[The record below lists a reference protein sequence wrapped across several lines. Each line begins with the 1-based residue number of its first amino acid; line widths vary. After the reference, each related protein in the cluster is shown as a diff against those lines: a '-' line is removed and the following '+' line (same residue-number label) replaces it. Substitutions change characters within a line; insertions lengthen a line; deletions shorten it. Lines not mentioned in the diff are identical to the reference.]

1 MASIKRGERHEVS
14 GERARKGKDVRRW
27 LDSLGIGAFGAIAGV
42 IIVAMFWGLYA
53 IDGLL
58 AQAAAEQRE
67 AAADYLQA
75 ITQRTAD
82 EAKSTAAGGRDSLAA
97 SLSRAMNVIR
107 DRPAAVAIT
116 IEGRDTIFVPENAR
130 NLLGLGTEARRPLRL
145 TDGRSAELLVVRE
158 STARTARTRLWVIGV
173 LGIMLIGIAATRARH
188 RALQIA
194 SRSADIERLSREALH
209 ANAMKSEFLA
219 NVSHELRTPLTAIV
233 GFVEMLRD
241 GVYGELAPRQVGPVD
256 RIAASATHLRQLV
269 DQILDI
275 ARIAAGRLEV
285 SRELIS
291 LRPFVLNI
299 ASELESLF
307 AERSL
312 RLSISVPASLPKLR
326 TDPTHLRHIL
336 VNLLGNAVKYTPSGS
351 VSVRAKVLT
360 GTHPTVRKTPDEPEL
375 LAAAPD
381 RSASWIVLQV
391 SDTGIGIPARDHER
405 IFDEFEQVNAGPR
418 TDSSARGTGLGL
430 AISRRLARSLGGDIS
445 LESEAGKGSTF
456 SLWLPLELSDLQ
468 ASPVVSTPSGA
479 SGDVETPT
487 SGRST

>member
-1 MASIKRGERHEVS
+1 M
-14 GERARKGKDVRRW
+14 KDLRRW
-27 LDSLGIGAFGAIAGV
+27 LDNVGIGAFGAVAG
-42 IIVAMFWGLYA
+42 IIVIAMFWGLYA

-58 AQAAAEQRE
+58 ARAAADQRE

-75 ITQRTAD
+75 ITQRSAD
-82 EAKSTAAGGRDSLAA
+82 ETRLTAQGARDSLAA
-97 SLSRAMNVIR
+97 SVTRALNAIR
-107 DRPAAVAIT
+107 DRPTAVAIR
-116 IEGRDTIFVPENAR
+116 IADGDTIYVPEHAR
-130 NLLGLGTEARRPLRL
+130 PLMGHGAEARRPLRL
-145 TDGRSAELLVVRE
+145 GDGSSAELLVVSE
-158 STARTARTRLWVIGV
+158 STARTARTRLWVMGV
-173 LGIMLIGIAATRARH
+173 LGILLIAIAAVRARQ

-194 SRSADIERLSREALH
+194 ARSADIERLSREALH

-307 AERSL
+307 AERAL
-312 RLSISVPASLPKLR
+312 RLSITIPASLPKLR

-336 VNLLGNAVKYTPSGS
+336 VNLLGNAVKYTPSGT
-351 VSVRAKVLT
+351 VAVRAKVLT
-360 GTHPTVRKTPDEPEL
+360 GTHPTVRRTPDDPLL
-375 LAAAPD
+375 LAVAPNKD
-381 RSASWIVLQV
+381 ASWVVLQV

-430 AISRRLARSLGGDIS
+430 AISRRLARALGGDIT
-445 LESEAGKGSTF
+445 LVSEQGKGSTF
-456 SLWLPLELSDLQ
+456 SVWIPLELADLQ
-468 ASPVVSTPSGA
+468 ASPAVTAAEVPA
-479 SGDVETPT
+479 EAETPT
-487 SGRST
+487 SGIST

>member
-1 MASIKRGERHEVS
+1 VR
-14 GERARKGKDVRRW
+14 DFRRW
-27 LDSLGIGAFGAIAGV
+27 LDRLGIGAFGAVAGV
-42 IIVAMFWGLYA
+42 IIIAMFWGLYA

-58 AQAAAEQRE
+58 ARAAAEQRE

-75 ITQRTAD
+75 ITQRAAD
-82 EAKSTAAGGRDSLAA
+82 EAKLSADGARDSLAA
-97 SLSRAMNVIR
+97 SVNRVLNLIR
-107 DRPAAVAIT
+107 DRPAAVGIHVK
-116 IEGRDTIFVPENAR
+116 GRDTIFVPENS
-130 NLLGLGTEARRPLRL
+130 RPLIGQGTDAYRSIRL
-145 TDGRSAELLVVRE
+145 SDGTPAELLVVSE
-158 STARTARTRLWVIGV
+158 STAKAARTRLWVIGV
-173 LGIMLIGIAATRARH
+173 LGILLIGIAAIRARQ

-285 SRELIS
+285 SKELIS

-312 RLSISVPASLPKLR
+312 RLSISVPTSLPKLR

-351 VSVRAKVLT
+351 VGVRAKVLT
-360 GTHPTVRKTPDEPEL
+360 GTHPTVRRTPDEPAL
-375 LAAAPD
+375 LAAAPNRD
-381 RSASWIVLQV
+381 ASWIVLQV

-445 LESEAGKGSTF
+445 LESESGKGSTF
-456 SLWLPLELSDLQ
+456 SVWLPLELSDLQ
-468 ASPVVSTPSGA
+468 ASPAIPANDSTPAPLANADPSRTL
-479 SGDVETPT
+479 S
-487 SGRST
+487 

>member
-1 MASIKRGERHEVS
+1 MN
-14 GERARKGKDVRRW
+14 DLRRR
-27 LDSLGIGAFGAIAGV
+27 LESLGIGAFGAISG
-42 IIVAMFWGLYA
+42 IIIIAMFWGLYA

-58 AQAAAEQRE
+58 ARAAADQRE

-82 EAKSTAAGGRDSLAA
+82 ETRMTAAGAHDSLAA
-97 SLSRAMNVIR
+97 TVSHSLDAIR
-107 DRPAAVAIT
+107 DRPTAVAIVL
-116 IEGRDTIFVPENAR
+116 GRDTVFVPSHA
-130 NLLGLGTEARRPLRL
+130 RPLMGGGSEAHRSLRL
-145 TDGRSAELLVVRE
+145 RDGGTAELLVVSE

-173 LGIMLIGIAATRARH
+173 LGILLIAIVTTRSRQ

-194 SRSADIERLSREALH
+194 ARSADIERLSREALH

-241 GVYGELAPRQVGPVD
+241 GVYGELAPRQIGPVD

-285 SRELIS
+285 TREVIS
-291 LRPFVLNI
+291 LRPYVLNI

-312 RLSISVPASLPKLR
+312 RLSISVPGSVPRVR

-336 VNLLGNAVKYTPSGS
+336 VNLLGNAVKYTASGS

-360 GTHPTVRKTPDEPEL
+360 GTHPAVRRTPDDPAL
-375 LAAAPD
+375 LASAPD
-381 RSASWIVLQV
+381 RHASWVVVQV
-391 SDTGIGIPARDHER
+391 VDTGIGIPARDHER

-430 AISRRLARSLGGDIS
+430 AISRRLARALGGDITIDS
-445 LESEAGKGSTF
+445 APDQGSTF
-456 SLWLPLELSDLQ
+456 SVWLPLELADLQ
-468 ASPVVSTPSGA
+468 ATPIAGVGTSPPA
-479 SGDVETPT
+479 SQPPT
-487 SGRST
+487 TSERSI

>member
-1 MASIKRGERHEVS
+1 VE
-14 GERARKGKDVRRW
+14 DLRRW
-27 LDSLGIGAFGAIAGV
+27 LDRLGIGASGAVAGV
-42 IIVAMFWGLYA
+42 IVIAMFWGVYA

-58 AQAAAEQRE
+58 ARAAADQRE

-75 ITQRTAD
+75 ITQRTAG
-82 EAKSTAAGGRDSLAA
+82 ETKLSSAGARDSMVA
-97 SLSRAMNVIR
+97 SVSRALSAIR
-107 DRPAAVAIT
+107 DRPTAVGIRF
-116 IEGRDTIFVPENAR
+116 EGRDTIFVPQNAR
-130 NLLGLGTEARRPLRL
+130 PILGEGTEAHRSLRL
-145 TDGRSAELLVVRE
+145 ADGKSAELLVVSE
-158 STARTARTRLWVIGV
+158 STARAARARLWVIGV
-173 LGIMLIGIAATRARH
+173 LGILLVGIAAGRARY
-188 RALQIA
+188 RALQMSA
-194 SRSADIERLSREALH
+194 RSADIERLSREALR

-256 RIAASATHLRQLV
+256 RIAASATHLRELV

-307 AERSL
+307 AERAL
-312 RLSISVPASLPKLR
+312 RLSISVPTTLPKLR
-326 TDPTHLRHIL
+326 TDPIHLRHIL
-336 VNLLGNAVKYTPSGS
+336 VNLLGNAVKYTPAGS
-351 VSVRAKVLT
+351 VSIRAKVLT
-360 GTHPTVRKTPDEPEL
+360 GTHPTVRRPPDDATL

-381 RSASWIVLQV
+381 RNAAWLVLQV

-430 AISRRLARSLGGDIS
+430 AISRRLARSLGGDITV
-445 LESEAGKGSTF
+445 ESEEGKGATF
-456 SLWLPLELSDLQ
+456 SVWLPVELTDLQ
-468 ASPVVSTPSGA
+468 ASVAPPAEVREVDPS
-479 SGDVETPT
+479 VT
-487 SGRST
+487 S

>member
-1 MASIKRGERHEVS
+1 V
-14 GERARKGKDVRRW
+14 
-27 LDSLGIGAFGAIAGV
+27 
-42 IIVAMFWGLYA
+42 
-53 IDGLL
+53 
-58 AQAAAEQRE
+58 
-67 AAADYLQA
+67 
-75 ITQRTAD
+75 
-82 EAKSTAAGGRDSLAA
+82 GG
-97 SLSRAMNVIR
+97 
-107 DRPAAVAIT
+107 
-116 IEGRDTIFVPENAR
+116 
-130 NLLGLGTEARRPLRL
+130 GTEAHRSLRL
-145 TDGRSAELLVVRE
+145 RDGGTAELLVVSE

-173 LGIMLIGIAATRARH
+173 LGILLIAIVTTRSRQ

-194 SRSADIERLSREALH
+194 ARSADIERLSREALH

-241 GVYGELAPRQVGPVD
+241 GVYGELAPRQIGPVD

-285 SRELIS
+285 TREVIS
-291 LRPFVLNI
+291 LRPYVLNI

-312 RLSISVPASLPKLR
+312 RLSISVPGSVPRVR

-336 VNLLGNAVKYTPSGS
+336 VNLLGNAVKYTASGS

-360 GTHPTVRKTPDEPEL
+360 GTHPAVRRTPDDPAL
-375 LAAAPD
+375 LASAPD
-381 RSASWIVLQV
+381 RHASWVVVQV
-391 SDTGIGIPARDHER
+391 VDTGIGVPARDHER

-430 AISRRLARSLGGDIS
+430 AISRRLARALGGDITIDS
-445 LESEAGKGSTF
+445 APDQGSTF
-456 SLWLPLELSDLQ
+456 SVWLPLELADLQ
-468 ASPVVSTPSGA
+468 ATPVAGVSTAPPA
-479 SGDVETPT
+479 SQPPT
-487 SGRST
+487 TSERSI

>member
-1 MASIKRGERHEVS
+1 VS
-14 GERARKGKDVRRW
+14 DVRRW
-27 LDSLGIGAFGAIAGV
+27 LDGLGIGAFGAVSGV
-42 IIVAMFWGLYA
+42 IVIAMFWGLYA

-58 AQAAAEQRE
+58 ARAASDQRE

-75 ITQRTAD
+75 ITQRIAD
-82 EAKSTAAGGRDSLAA
+82 ETRMTSAGAHDSLAA
-97 SLSRAMNVIR
+97 AVSHALDAIR
-107 DRPAAVAIT
+107 DRPTTVAIVVD
-116 IEGRDTIFVPENAR
+116 RDTIFVPASGR
-130 NLLGLGTEARRPLRL
+130 AVLGTGLEAHRSLRL
-145 TDGRSAELLVVRE
+145 RDAAPAELLVVSE
-158 STARTARTRLWVIGV
+158 STARTARTRLWIIGV
-173 LGIMLIGIAATRARH
+173 LGILLIAIGAARSRQ

-194 SRSADIERLSREALH
+194 ARSADIERLSREALH

-285 SRELIS
+285 SREVIS
-291 LRPFVLNI
+291 LRPYVLNI

-312 RLSISVPASLPKLR
+312 RLSISVPATLPRVR
-326 TDPTHLRHIL
+326 TDPTHLRHIV
-336 VNLLGNAVKYTPSGS
+336 VNLLGNAVKYTPSGG
-351 VSVRAKVLT
+351 VAVRAKILT
-360 GTHPTVRKTPDEPEL
+360 GTNPTVRRTPDDPSL
-375 LAAAPD
+375 LTDAPD
-381 RSASWIVLQV
+381 RNASWIVLQV
-391 SDTGIGIPARDHER
+391 ADTGIGIPARDHER

-430 AISRRLARSLGGDIS
+430 AISRRLARALGGDIT
-445 LESEAGKGSTF
+445 LQSEAGKGSTF
-456 SLWLPLELSDLQ
+456 SVWLPLELTDLQ
-468 ASPVVSTPSGA
+468 ASPIASVPESTRPA
-479 SGDVETPT
+479 STT

>member
-1 MASIKRGERHEVS
+1 VNGERKRPDVA
-14 GERARKGKDVRRW
+14 ARPTATGQRTRLRRW
-27 LDSLGIGAFGAIAGV
+27 LDGLGIGAFGAIAGV
-42 IIVAMFWGLYA
+42 IVITMFWGLYA

-58 AQAAAEQRE
+58 ARAASDQRE

-75 ITQRTAD
+75 ITQRTVD
-82 EAKSTAAGGRDSLAA
+82 ETRMTVAGASDSLAV
-97 SLSRAMNVIR
+97 SVSRALDAIR
-107 DRPAAVAIT
+107 DRPTAVGIV
-116 IEGRDTIFVPENAR
+116 IPGRDTVFVPQDA
-130 NLLGLGTEARRPLRL
+130 RPLMARGIEAHRPIQL
-145 TDGRSAELLVVRE
+145 LNGVDAELLVVSE
-158 STARTARTRLWVIGV
+158 STARTARISLWIIGV
-173 LGIMLIGIAATRARH
+173 LATLLIGIVGARARH

-194 SRSADIERLSREALH
+194 ARSADIERLSKEALH

-285 SRELIS
+285 SREVIS

-312 RLSISVPASLPKLR
+312 RLSITVPATLPKVR

-336 VNLLGNAVKYTPSGS
+336 VNLLGNAVKYTPAGS
-351 VSVRAKVLT
+351 VAVRAKVLT
-360 GTHPTVRKTPDEPEL
+360 GTHPAVRRTPDDPVL
-375 LAAAPD
+375 LALAPD
-381 RSASWIVLQV
+381 RSASWIALQV
-391 SDTGIGIPARDHER
+391 SDTGIGIPPRDHER

-430 AISRRLARSLGGDIS
+430 AISRRLARALGGDITVA
-445 LESEAGKGSTF
+445 SEAGKGSTF
-456 SLWLPLELSDLQ
+456 SVWLPIELADLQ
-468 ASPVVSTPSGA
+468 ATPVPSAPEPSGELPP
-479 SGDVETPT
+479 VT
-487 SGRST
+487 SERST

>member
-1 MASIKRGERHEVS
+1 VR
-14 GERARKGKDVRRW
+14 DFRRW
-27 LDSLGIGAFGAIAGV
+27 LDRLGIGAFGAVAGV
-42 IIVAMFWGLYA
+42 IIIAMFWGLYA

-58 AQAAAEQRE
+58 ARAAAEQRE

-75 ITQRTAD
+75 ITQRAAD
-82 EAKSTAAGGRDSLAA
+82 EAKLSADGARDSLAA
-97 SLSRAMNVIR
+97 SVNRVLNLIR
-107 DRPAAVAIT
+107 DRPAAVGIHVK
-116 IEGRDTIFVPENAR
+116 GRDTIFVPENS
-130 NLLGLGTEARRPLRL
+130 RPLIGQGTDAYRSIRL
-145 TDGRSAELLVVRE
+145 SDGTPAELLVVSE
-158 STARTARTRLWVIGV
+158 STAKAARTRLWVIGV
-173 LGIMLIGIAATRARH
+173 LGILLIGIAAIRARQ

-285 SRELIS
+285 SKELIS

-312 RLSISVPASLPKLR
+312 RLSISVPTSLPKLR

-351 VSVRAKVLT
+351 VGVRAKVLT
-360 GTHPTVRKTPDEPEL
+360 GTHPTVRRTPDEPAL
-375 LAAAPD
+375 LAAAPNRD
-381 RSASWIVLQV
+381 ASWIVLQV

-445 LESEAGKGSTF
+445 LESESGKGSTF
-456 SLWLPLELSDLQ
+456 SVWLPLELSDLQ
-468 ASPVVSTPSGA
+468 ASPAIPAEDSAPAPLANADPS
-479 SGDVETPT
+479 
-487 SGRST
+487 RSLS

>member
-1 MASIKRGERHEVS
+1 VNGERKRS
-14 GERARKGKDVRRW
+14 DTAARLPGPGRGNVLRRW
-27 LDSLGIGAFGAIAGV
+27 LDRLGIGTFGAIAGV
-42 IIVAMFWGLYA
+42 IVITMFWGLYA

-58 AQAAAEQRE
+58 ARAAADQRE

-82 EAKSTAAGGRDSLAA
+82 ETRMTESGARDSLAA
-97 SLSRAMNVIR
+97 SVSRALEAIR
-107 DRPAAVAIT
+107 DRPTAVGIV
-116 IEGRDTIFVPENAR
+116 IGRRDSIFVPANAAPLMSR
-130 NLLGLGTEARRPLRL
+130 GSEAHRPLRL
-145 TDGRSAELLVVRE
+145 QGGGHAELLVVSE
-158 STARTARTRLWVIGV
+158 STAGTARTRLWVIGV
-173 LGIMLIGIAATRARH
+173 MGILLIAIVGTRARQ

-194 SRSADIERLSREALH
+194 ARSADIERLSREALH

-241 GVYGELAPRQVGPVD
+241 GVYGDLAPRQVGPVD

-285 SRELIS
+285 TREVIS
-291 LRPFVLNI
+291 LRPYVLNI

-312 RLSISVPASLPKLR
+312 RLSISVPATLPKAR

-336 VNLLGNAVKYTPSGS
+336 VNLLGNAVKYTASGG
-351 VSVRAKVLT
+351 VAVRARIVT
-360 GTHPTVRKTPDEPEL
+360 GTNPTVRRTPDDPAL

-381 RSASWIVLQV
+381 RDLSWIVLQV
-391 SDTGIGIPARDHER
+391 ADTGIGIPARDHER

-430 AISRRLARSLGGDIS
+430 AISRRLARALGGDIT
-445 LESEAGKGSTF
+445 LASEVGKGSTF
-456 SLWLPLELSDLQ
+456 SVWLPLELTDLQ
-468 ASPVVSTPSGA
+468 ASQANAPAEPGGNLPKA
-479 SGDVETPT
+479 T
-487 SGRST
+487 SERST

>member
-1 MASIKRGERHEVS
+1 VAGVNGERPRSE
-14 GERARKGKDVRRW
+14 GTTRTEGRRRGQELRRR
-27 LDSLGIGAFGAIAGV
+27 LDHLGIGPFGAIAGV
-42 IIVAMFWGLYA
+42 LVLALFVGLYA

-58 AQAAAEQRE
+58 ARAARDQRE

-82 EAKSTAAGGRDSLAA
+82 ETHMTAAGARESLAVSVSR
-97 SLSRAMNVIR
+97 SLEAIRERPTAVGIVI
-107 DRPAAVAIT
+107 P
-116 IEGRDTIFVPENAR
+116 GYDTVFVPEDAR
-130 NLLGLGTEARRPLRL
+130 PLMSSGNGAHRPLRL
-145 TDGRSAELLVVRE
+145 QGGGRAELLVMSG
-158 STARTARTRLWVIGV
+158 STAGTARASLWVIGL
-173 LGIMLIGIAATRARH
+173 LGILLVAVVGIRARQ

-194 SRSADIERLSREALH
+194 ARSADIERLSREALH

-285 SRELIS
+285 SREVIS
-291 LRPFVLNI
+291 LRPYVLNI

-312 RLSISVPASLPKLR
+312 RLSISVPATLPRVR
-326 TDPTHLRHIL
+326 TDATHLRHIL
-336 VNLLGNAVKYTPSGS
+336 VNLLGNAVKYTPAGS
-351 VSVRAKVLT
+351 VAIRTKVLP
-360 GTHPTVRKTPDEPEL
+360 GSNPTVRRTPDDPSL
-375 LAAAPD
+375 LNFAPD
-381 RSASWIVLQV
+381 RDASWLVLQV
-391 SDTGIGIPARDHER
+391 ADTGIGIPERDHER

-430 AISRRLARSLGGDIS
+430 AISRRLARALGGDITLQS
-445 LESEAGKGSTF
+445 APGKGSTF
-456 SLWLPLELSDLQ
+456 SVWLPLELADLHARTVQ
-468 ASPVVSTPSGA
+468 TTNVGA
-479 SGDVETPT
+479 PPEPT
-487 SGRST
+487 S

>member
-1 MASIKRGERHEVS
+1 VS
-14 GERARKGKDVRRW
+14 KVLRW
-27 LDSLGIGAFGAIAGV
+27 LDKLGIGAFGAIAGV
-42 IIVAMFWGLYA
+42 ILIAMFWGLYA

-58 AQAAAEQRE
+58 ARAAAEQRQT
-67 AAADYLQA
+67 AAYYLEA
-75 ITQRTAD
+75 ITHQTAGEIPLRAE
-82 EAKSTAAGGRDSLAA
+82 EARDSLT
-97 SLSRAMNVIR
+97 
-107 DRPAAVAIT
+107 AAVS
-116 IEGRDTIFVPENAR
+116 
-130 NLLGLGTEARRPLRL
+130 
-145 TDGRSAELLVVRE
+145 RS
-158 STARTARTRLWVIGV
+158 ARTARTRLWVLGV
-173 LGIMLIGIAATRARH
+173 LGILLIGVVTIRARQ

-194 SRSADIERLSREALH
+194 ARSADIERLSREALH

-291 LRPFVLNI
+291 LRPYILNI

-307 AERSL
+307 ADGKV
-312 RLSISVPASLPKLR
+312 RLTISIPVTLPKVR
-326 TDPTHLRHIL
+326 TDPTHLRHIV
-336 VNLLGNAVKYTPSGS
+336 VNLLGNAVKYTPAGT
-351 VSVRAKVLT
+351 VGVRARVLA
-360 GTHPTVRKTPDEPEL
+360 GTHPTVRRPTDDPVL
-375 LAAAPD
+375 LAAAPNKD
-381 RSASWIVLQV
+381 ASWIVVQV

-430 AISRRLARSLGGDIS
+430 AISRRLARALGGDIT
-445 LESEAGKGSTF
+445 LVSEPGKGSTF
-456 SLWLPLELSDLQ
+456 SVWVPLELSDLQ
-468 ASPVVSTPSGA
+468 ATSVAEEIAAADSSVSSG
-479 SGDVETPT
+479 
-487 SGRST
+487 

>member
-1 MASIKRGERHEVS
+1 MS
-14 GERARKGKDVRRW
+14 DLRRW
-27 LDSLGIGAFGAIAGV
+27 LDKLGIGAFGAISGV
-42 IIVAMFWGLYA
+42 IVIAMFWGLYA

-58 AQAAAEQRE
+58 AQAAADQRE

-82 EAKSTAAGGRDSLAA
+82 ETRMTATGARDSLAA
-97 SLSRAMNVIR
+97 SVSRALDVIH
-107 DRPAAVAIT
+107 DRPTAVGIVIA
-116 IEGRDTIFVPENAR
+116 GRDTVFVPRDAGPLMSR
-130 NLLGLGTEARRPLRL
+130 GVEAHRSLRL
-145 TDGRSAELLVVRE
+145 QGGSVAELLVVSD

-173 LGIMLIGIAATRARH
+173 LGILLIAIGGTRARQ

-194 SRSADIERLSREALH
+194 ARSADIERLSREALH

-285 SRELIS
+285 SREVIS
-291 LRPFVLNI
+291 LRPYVLNI

-307 AERSL
+307 AERPV
-312 RLSISVPASLPKLR
+312 RLSISVPATLPKVR
-326 TDPTHLRHIL
+326 TDPTHLRHIV
-336 VNLLGNAVKYTPSGS
+336 VNLLGNAVKYTPSGTIA
-351 VSVRAKVLT
+351 VRARVLT
-360 GTHPTVRKTPDEPEL
+360 GTHPTVRRTPDDPAL
-375 LAAAPD
+375 LASAPD
-381 RSASWIVLQV
+381 RDASWIVLQV
-391 SDTGIGIPARDHER
+391 ADTGIGIPQKDHER

-430 AISRRLARSLGGDIS
+430 AISRRLARALGGDIT
-445 LESEAGKGSTF
+445 LKSEPGKGSTF
-456 SLWLPLELSDLQ
+456 SVWLPLELTDLQ
-468 ASPVVSTPSGA
+468 ATPAPGLTDS
-479 SGDVETPT
+479 SGDVPQVT
-487 SGRST
+487 SERSI

>member
-1 MASIKRGERHEVS
+1 VNGERKRTEATIRTDALRR
-14 GERARKGKDVRRW
+14 GNDLRRW
-27 LDSLGIGAFGAIAGV
+27 LDHLGIGAYGAVAGV
-42 IIVAMFWGLYA
+42 IIIAMFWGLYA

-58 AQAAAEQRE
+58 ARAAADQRE

-75 ITQRTAD
+75 MTQRSLD
-82 EAKSTAAGGRDSLAA
+82 ESKAPIEGARDSLAA
-97 SLSRAMNVIR
+97 SVTRALNAIR
-107 DRPAAVAIT
+107 GRPTVVGIP
-116 IEGRDTIFVPENAR
+116 IGERDTIFVPDNAR
-130 NLLGLGTEARRPLRL
+130 PAMIRGAEAHRSLRL
-145 TDGRSAELLVVRE
+145 ADGTSAELLVVSE
-158 STARTARTRLWVIGV
+158 STARTARTSLWVIGV
-173 LGIMLIGIAATRARH
+173 LGILLIGITAIRARQ
-188 RALQIA
+188 RAIQIA
-194 SRSADIERLSREALH
+194 ARSADIERLSREALH

-256 RIAASATHLRQLV
+256 RVAASATHLRQLV

-291 LRPFVLNI
+291 LRPFALNI

-312 RLSISVPASLPKLR
+312 RLSISVPTSLPKLR

-336 VNLLGNAVKYTPSGS
+336 VNLLGNAVKYTPSGG
-351 VSVRAKVLT
+351 VGIRARVLT
-360 GTHPTVRKTPDEPEL
+360 GTHPTVRRTPDDPAL

-381 RSASWIVLQV
+381 PDASWIVLQV

-430 AISRRLARSLGGDIS
+430 AISRRLSRSLGGDIT
-445 LESEAGKGSTF
+445 LVSEPGKGSTF

-468 ASPVVSTPSGA
+468 ASPMVTAVAEPSGELE
-479 SGDVETPT
+479 SPT
-487 SGRST
+487 SGIST

>member
-1 MASIKRGERHEVS
+1 MNGLRLLA
-14 GERARKGKDVRRW
+14 RAGV
-27 LDSLGIGAFGAIAGV
+27 GAFGLIAG
-42 IIVAMFWGLYA
+42 IIVIAMFWGLFA

-58 AQAAAEQRE
+58 ARAAADQRE

-82 EAKSTAAGGRDSLAA
+82 ATDIRSATGRDSITT
-97 SLSRAMNVIR
+97 SVSRALDAIR
-107 DRPAAVAIT
+107 DRPTAVAIVLSAA
-116 IEGRDTIFVPENAR
+116 DTLFVPASSQR
-130 NLLGLGTEARRPLRL
+130 LMAQGAQAHRQLRFQA
-145 TDGRSAELLVVRE
+145 GGSAELLVVSE
-158 STARTARTRLWVIGV
+158 STARTARARLWVIGV
-173 LGIMLIGIAATRARH
+173 LGMLLIGIGVTRSRQQ
-188 RALQIA
+188 ALQA
-194 SRSADIERLSREALH
+194 AARSADIERLSVEALR

-285 SRELIS
+285 SREVIS
-291 LRPFVLNI
+291 LRPYVLNI
-299 ASELESLF
+299 ASDLESLF

-312 RLSISVPASLPKLR
+312 RLSISVPATLPRLR
-326 TDPTHLRHIL
+326 TDPAHLRHIL

-351 VSVRAKVLT
+351 VAIRAKVLP
-360 GTHPTVRKTPDEPEL
+360 GSHPTVRRTPDEPGL

-381 RSASWIVLQV
+381 RDAAWIALQV
-391 SDTGIGIPARDHER
+391 SDTGVGVAERDRER

-418 TDSSARGTGLGL
+418 TDSVARGTGLGL
-430 AISRRLARSLGGDIS
+430 AISRRLARALGGDIT
-445 LESEAGKGSTF
+445 LESQPGKGSTF
-456 SLWLPLELSDLQ
+456 TVWLPLELADLQ
-468 ASPVVSTPSGA
+468 ASPNVAARPGTPPEDVTAGTST
-479 SGDVETPT
+479 
-487 SGRST
+487 

>member
-1 MASIKRGERHEVS
+1 VNNRQRFAVTP
-14 GERARKGKDVRRW
+14 
-27 LDSLGIGAFGAIAGV
+27 FG
-42 IIVAMFWGLYA
+42 IVAGIIALVMIWGLYA

-58 AQAAAEQRE
+58 RR
-67 AAADYLQA
+67 AAADRPTVVAVVLPRGDTLFVSPDA
-75 ITQRTAD
+75 R
-82 EAKSTAAGGRDSLAA
+82 
-97 SLSRAMNVIR
+97 SRML
-107 DRPAAVAIT
+107 
-116 IEGRDTIFVPENAR
+116 E
-130 NLLGLGTEARRPLRL
+130 GTEVHRRLRL
-145 TDGRSAELLVVRE
+145 ADGTESELLVVNE
-158 STARTARTRLWVIGV
+158 PIANAARTRLWIIGT
-173 LGIMLIGIAATRARH
+173 LGIILVGALVVRTRSQAEQAAA
-188 RALQIA
+188 
-194 SRSADIERLSREALH
+194 RSADIERLSTEALR

-241 GVYGELAPRQVGPVD
+241 GVYGELAPRQIGPVD

-285 SRELIS
+285 SKELIS

-312 RLSISVPASLPKLR
+312 RLSISVPTSLPKLR

-351 VSVRAKVLT
+351 VGIRAKVLT
-360 GTHPTVRKTPDEPEL
+360 GTHPTVRRTTDDPAL

-381 RSASWIVLQV
+381 RDASWIVLQV

-445 LESEAGKGSTF
+445 LESEPGKGSTF

-468 ASPVVSTPSGA
+468 ASPAIPSIEPAEPLA
-479 SGDVETPT
+479 SADP
-487 SGRST
+487 SRSLS

>member
-1 MASIKRGERHEVS
+1 MSS
-14 GERARKGKDVRRW
+14 ERARGGTDIRGW
-27 LDSLGIGAFGAIAGV
+27 LQKLGIGAFGAIAGV
-42 IIVAMFWGLYA
+42 IVISMFWGLYA

-58 AQAAAEQRE
+58 AQAASDQRE
-67 AAADYLQA
+67 AAADYLRA

-82 EAKSTAAGGRDSLAA
+82 EKKWTAAGESDSLAA
-97 SLSRAMNVIR
+97 SVGRALKAIR
-107 DRPAAVAIT
+107 DRPTAVGIRIA
-116 IEGRDTIFVPENAR
+116 GRDTIFVPENAR
-130 NLLGLGTEARRPLRL
+130 PLMGRGSEAHRSIRL
-145 TDGRSAELLVVRE
+145 SDGRIADLLVVSE
-158 STARTARTRLWVIGV
+158 STARKARTRLWVIGL
-173 LGIMLIGIAATRARH
+173 LGILLIGITAIRARE

-194 SRSADIERLSREALH
+194 ARSADIERLSREALH

-241 GVYGELAPRQVGPVD
+241 GVYGELAPRQIGPVD

-285 SRELIS
+285 SREIIS

-351 VSVRAKVLT
+351 VAVRAKVLT
-360 GTHPTVRKTPDEPEL
+360 GTNPLVRRTPEDPAL
-375 LAAAPD
+375 LSSAPD
-381 RSASWIVLQV
+381 KDASWIVLQV
-391 SDTGIGIPARDHER
+391 ADTGIGIPERDHER

-430 AISRRLARSLGGDIS
+430 AISRRLSRSLGGDIT
-445 LESEAGKGSTF
+445 LQSEPGKGSTF
-456 SLWLPLELSDLQ
+456 SVWLPLELTDLQ
-468 ASPVVSTPSGA
+468 ASPGVSAAEQA
-479 SGDVETPT
+479 SEIETPT
-487 SGRST
+487 SGIST